1 MRLKFAEWLNED
13 ANISSI
19 PQIMAN
25 AISLPLTNKVTPV
38 LAKDLQKPI
47 ADTVTK
53 ALKPVEDQLKFMQAQ
68 KNKPQPQINQP
79 NKPGEA
85 FTNKQEVKPATT
97 QQASVNTIKPG
108 DYKQMTTDIIKGVQS
123 LFAKQMGGGAA
134 PKVGR
139 P

>member
-68 KNKPQPQINQP
+68 RNKPQPQVNQP

-85 FTNKQEVKPATT
+85 LTNNQEIKSAATRA
-97 QQASVNTIKPG
+97 ASVNAAKPG
-108 DYKQMTTDIIKGVQS
+108 DYTQMTKDIIQGVQALLSKQM
-123 LFAKQMGGGAA
+123 GAA

>member
-68 KNKPQPQINQP
+68 KNKPQPQVNQP

-85 FTNKQEVKPATT
+85 FTNKQEIKPATT
-97 QQASVNTIKPG
+97 QQASVNAG
-108 DYKQMTTDIIKGVQS
+108 DYKQMTTDIIKGVQALLS
-123 LFAKQMGGGAA
+123 KQMGAA

>member
-97 QQASVNTIKPG
+97 KAASVNAG
-108 DYKQMTTDIIKGVQS
+108 DYKQMTADIIKGVQA
-123 LFAKQMGGGAA
+123 LLGGGAA